1 MLRNQKK
8 KIIFELKYLLSTL
21 INYLRNP
28 VWQPT
33 KYVGTYYLWNIKKQR
48 YISFKV
54 YRYFKISIL
63 TWMIRHSLSLELSAG
78 SKQTGFNQLSLEPV
92 F

>member
-8 KIIFELKYLLSTL
+8 KIIFELKFLLSTR

-54 YRYFKISIL
+54 YRYLEISIL
-63 TWMIRHSLSLELSAG
+63 TWVIQTLSFIG
-78 SKQTGFNQLSLEPV
+78 I
-92 F
+92 